1 MREINE
7 SWSVLRDPAAR
18 RRYDESRLVGSRT
31 RPSAAPGTKVQP
43 RPDAD
48 DDDLVDVAPPVE
60 GLVGALFHHLP
71 WIVLVVVLVGIFV
84 VTAYAAGGDRSP
96 GDPATTTTIPA
107 VGTCLTVAPGPV
119 ATRVSC
125 SGPYDVRVVARVDE
139 MTACPRGT
147 ERRRL
152 FHDALLDCVRTP

>member
-7 SWSVLRDPAAR
+7 SWSVLRDPASR
-18 RRYDESRLVGSRT
+18 RSYDESRLVGSRA
-31 RPSAAPGTKVQP
+31 RPSATPGTTVQP
-43 RPDAD
+43 RTDD

-60 GLVGALFHHLP
+60 GLVGAMFHHLP
-71 WIVLVVVLVGIFV
+71 WIVLAVVLVGIFV

-96 GDPATTTTIPA
+96 DDPATTTTVPA
-107 VGTCLTVAPGPV
+107 IGTCLTVASGPV
-119 ATRVSC
+119 ATPVSC

-152 FHDALLDCVRTP
+152 FHDTLLDCVRTR

>member
-7 SWSVLRDPAAR
+7 SWSVLRDAASR

-31 RPSAAPGTKVQP
+31 RAPASPRTTVQP
-43 RPDAD
+43 RPDPD

-84 VTAYAAGGDRSP
+84 VTAYATGGDRSS
-96 GDPATTTTIPA
+96 DHPATTTTVA
-107 VGTCLTVAPGPV
+107 AAGTCLQVAAGPV
-119 ATRVSC
+119 ATPVPC

-152 FHDALLDCVRTP
+152 FHDSLLDCVSTP